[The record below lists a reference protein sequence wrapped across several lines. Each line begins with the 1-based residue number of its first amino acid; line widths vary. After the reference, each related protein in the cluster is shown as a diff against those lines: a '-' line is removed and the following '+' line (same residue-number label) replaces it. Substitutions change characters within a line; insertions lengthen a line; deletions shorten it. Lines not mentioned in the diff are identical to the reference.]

1 MVEELSKEMEDKLE
15 KNIVWVLASRRSGTS
30 WAAKELLSHNTKF
43 MNEPLI
49 GNHISGVMGN
59 NSPYYRRLD
68 ERKDKKD
75 YFFSEKFKETWIYF
89 LRKLILNRIYAQF
102 QDVNSVIII
111 KEPNGSMGADII
123 SEALPNSKIILL
135 LRDGRDVVNS
145 DITRITAG
153 GFAVKS
159 GKAMRVLQHKERL
172 QEIRAR
178 AKIWISLMNVLLPS
192 FQKHN
197 EKLRY
202 LVKYEDLRSNTLGE
216 LKKLYEFIGIP
227 ITDSELSNIVE
238 KFTFENI
245 PDEKKGLGTQRQFA
259 KAGIWKEKFNH
270 KEIEVLEEIMGNQL
284 KQLGYD

>member
-1 MVEELSKEMEDKLE
+1 MVEELSKEMENKLE
-15 KNIVWVLASRRSGTS
+15 KNLVWILASRRSGTS

-49 GNHISGVMGN
+49 GNHISAVMGT

-68 ERKDKKD
+68 ESKDRQD
-75 YFFSEKFKETWIYF
+75 YFFSEKFKETWLYF

-123 SEALPNSKIILL
+123 SETLPNSKIILL

-145 DITRITAG
+145 DITRISAG

-159 GKAMRVLQHKERL
+159 VKVVRVLQHKQRL
-172 QEIRAR
+172 QEIRTR

-259 KAGIWKEKFNH
+259 KAGIWKEKFSH